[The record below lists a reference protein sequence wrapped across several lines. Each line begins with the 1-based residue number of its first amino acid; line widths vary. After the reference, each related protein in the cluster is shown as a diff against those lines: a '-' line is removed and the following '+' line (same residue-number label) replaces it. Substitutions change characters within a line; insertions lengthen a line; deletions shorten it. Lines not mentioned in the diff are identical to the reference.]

1 MLQNEQ
7 SLLIIYDKPDSK
19 DFYKKVFNENYQ
31 LYFLDGCD
39 EARRTLTGRR
49 FFDAIV
55 LDVTNFL
62 DILPFIRK
70 NRGYS
75 RAPIITVIDAER
87 RDLIDSAFYNGSND
101 VMRRPLDATITY
113 YRVKNLLEQ
122 KSEIDPIT
130 GVYTRQAFFY
140 HAHKLIEEAPDKK
153 YVILRF
159 DIDNFNLY
167 NNTYGTDKGDELLRH
182 IGMECLR
189 IASPERIFCR
199 YDNDDFVCVVENSD
213 DLKSIVVNKIIN
225 LDFLSG
231 QEKHIIIR
239 MGMCEITDKA
249 MPLDQIC
256 ERALLAL
263 NSVGDSYDERFAV
276 FHDNMLQNHMEEKL
290 IVDEMEEA
298 LQTGQ
303 FLIYFQPQYNQFN
316 NTICGAEALIR
327 WRHPQ
332 RGLIPPGAFI
342 HIFERNGFI
351 TKIDSFVLEEVCK
364 FQRKRLDAGA
374 PIVPISINLSRVN
387 TFSDEMC
394 QKIID
399 TVRSYNL
406 PERYI
411 HFEITETAYVGN
423 QGQLIKFVKNM
434 KVAGFELEMDD
445 FGAGYSSLNALKD
458 IPVDVLK
465 LDIRFIEDSLD
476 ESKRGKIL
484 SSVIRMAHSMGM
496 LVIAEGV
503 ETKEQTTLLL
513 SMGCIYVQGYYF
525 DKPMPVIDFEDRLNR
540 FQPVYRKDHNNF
552 DFTDTN
558 VRSLI
563 FSPQATILLNNLLGP
578 AGFLEYCGG
587 NIEGIRFSKSFFDMM
602 GISPERHF
610 NMAINLRNRFD
621 DENWERFLSAIK
633 YTIAGNGDGVCEVIE
648 NPSDIFA
655 EPKWHRVRFK
665 LVSRQNN
672 LCYLFFQMEN
682 IDDKKKLE
690 IKNNLINENMKTAIN
705 KIPSGTGSFF
715 YDGENIRIS
724 FINETLAEMF
734 GYSYNEYMELYE
746 NNILQGIQPDD
757 YEDFS
762 SLINKAITDR
772 NGNYSLSFHHLCK
785 DGTYKTVLL
794 NMNVYEDL
802 GGEVCGSVVLN
813 TF

>member
-1 MLQNEQ
+1 MLQNKQ
-7 SLLIIYDKPDSK
+7 TLLVIHDNPDSRI
-19 DFYKKVFNENYQ
+19 FFKKVFNENYE
-31 LYFLDGCD
+31 LIFLNGCD
-39 EARRTLTGRR
+39 EAKRTLTGKR
-49 FFDAIV
+49 FFNAVI
-55 LDVTNFL
+55 LDVADFM
-62 DILPFIRK
+62 DILPFIRS
-70 NRGYS
+70 NRSYS
-75 RAPIITVIDAER
+75 RTPIITVLDAER
-87 RDLIDSAFYNGSND
+87 KDLIDAAFCNGSND
-101 VMRRPLDATITY
+101 VMRRPLDSIITY

-122 KSEIDPIT
+122 KSEVDSIT
-130 GVYTRQAFFY
+130 GVYTRQSFFY
-140 HAHKLIEEAPDKK
+140 HAHKLIEENPDKE
-153 YVILRF
+153 YAILRF

-199 YDNDDFVCVVENSD
+199 YDNDDFVCILE
-213 DLKSIVVNKIIN
+213 KSSVARAAIIN
-225 LDFLSG
+225 KLVELDFLNG

-239 MGMCEITDKA
+239 MGMCEIDDIA
-249 MPLDQIC
+249 MPLDQLC

-263 NSVGDSYDERFAV
+263 NSCGDNYDERFAI
-276 FHDNMLQNHMEEKL
+276 FNDSMLQNHIEEKQ
-290 IVDEMEEA
+290 IVEEMEDA

-303 FLIYFQPQYNQFN
+303 FLIHFQPQYNQFN

-332 RGLIPPGAFI
+332 RGLLYPGSFI
-342 HIFERNGFI
+342 HIFEHNGFI
-351 TKIDSFVLEEVCK
+351 TKIDRYVLEEVCK
-364 FQRKRLDAGA
+364 FQRKRLDAGE

-387 TFSDEMC
+387 TFSDEMY
-394 QKIID
+394 QTIID
-399 TVRSYNL
+399 IVRSYDL

-423 QGQLIKFVKNM
+423 QSQLIKFVKNM

-525 DKPMPVIDFEDRLNR
+525 DKPMPVNDFEDRLNR

-587 NIEGIRFSKSFFDMM
+587 NIEGIRFSKDFFDMM

-610 NMAINLRNRFD
+610 NAAHNLQSRFD
-621 DENWERFLSAIK
+621 DENWERFVSAIK
-633 YTIAGNGDGVCEVIE
+633 YAIAGNGDGVCEIIE
-648 NPSDIFA
+648 KPSDISA
-655 EPKWHRVRFK
+655 NPQWQRVRFK
-665 LVSRQNN
+665 LISKQSN
-672 LCYLFFQMEN
+672 LCYLFFQIEN

-690 IKNNLINENMKTAIN
+690 LKNTNINQTIKT
-705 KIPSGTGSFF
+705 P
-715 YDGENIRIS
+715 
-724 FINETLAEMF
+724 
-734 GYSYNEYMELYE
+734 
-746 NNILQGIQPDD
+746 
-757 YEDFS
+757 
-762 SLINKAITDR
+762 
-772 NGNYSLSFHHLCK
+772 
-785 DGTYKTVLL
+785 
-794 NMNVYEDL
+794 
-802 GGEVCGSVVLN
+802 
-813 TF
+813 